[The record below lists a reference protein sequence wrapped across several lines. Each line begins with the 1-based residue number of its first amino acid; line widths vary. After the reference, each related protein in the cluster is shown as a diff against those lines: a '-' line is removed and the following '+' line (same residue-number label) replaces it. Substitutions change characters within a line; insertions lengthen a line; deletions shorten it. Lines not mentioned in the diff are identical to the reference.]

1 MAERKIIERLDQVL
15 SITETNESTHKIT
28 DILTTI
34 TEDTLIKKTIQNHN
48 NSKVCP
54 GNEKVDHKLK
64 DSKRAFRRAKRRYFN
79 DKTNI
84 DRRIEFIKAKKTY
97 KKIIY
102 LTEKYNKMDKLSKLA
117 EIESKQPN
125 LFWKTIKSLMRRDK
139 NKPNILQ

>member
-1 MAERKIIERLDQVL
+1 M
-15 SITETNESTHKIT
+15 H
-28 DILTTI
+28 
-34 TEDTLIKKTIQNHN
+34 
-48 NSKVCP
+48 SKVCP

-64 DSKRAFRRAKRRYFN
+64 DSKRAFRGAKRRYFN

-84 DRRIEFIKAKKTY
+84 DRRIEFIKTKKTY

-125 LFWKTIKSLMRRDK
+125 LFWKTIKSLMPRDK
-139 NKPNILQ
+139 NKPNISSDEWVSYFKNLLNIKITLKIQRNKLFSNT